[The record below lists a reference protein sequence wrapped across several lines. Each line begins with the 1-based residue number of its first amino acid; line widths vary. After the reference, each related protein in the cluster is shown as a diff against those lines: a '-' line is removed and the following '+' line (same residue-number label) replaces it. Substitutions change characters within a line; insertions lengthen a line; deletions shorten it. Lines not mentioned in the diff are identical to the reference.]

1 MSLQPTN
8 EPIVVSSESIA
19 EVPVDVELSARPAKP
34 ANQAARASSN
44 LVECLKWAVSFPA
57 MLGMFLIGRVFYEG
71 RGFVVDPDVWWHI
84 KVGQD
89 ILRTHH
95 FPTVDPYSF
104 TAAGTPWI
112 AYEWLGEIVLAWT
125 YRLGGV
131 VSLCV
136 FLIAFGSIIILSL
149 YWLATVRSGNSK
161 AGFISALFLAS
172 LAFASFTLR
181 PQMFGYLFLILTLL
195 VMEKFRQ
202 GVSWPLWTLPLIF
215 LAWVNTHGSF
225 IIGIGVVGLYLCA
238 GLFSFQLGSVQAIA
252 WTRKQRLQLET
263 ALLFCLAVLPIT
275 PYGTQLAVYP
285 FDMAFSQPINVAN
298 VNEWRPM
305 PFELIGGKIFLGL
318 VVIFFLLQMFYRFS
332 WRLEEL
338 LLVAGGTAMAC
349 VHVRFILLF
358 VPFCAPVFATML
370 ARWVPAYMRNKD
382 KYIANA
388 VLMAAVVAA
397 MIHYFPKRVAL
408 DKTVAQTYPVAA
420 LDYLRAHP
428 IPGKIL
434 NFYGFGGYLVFAG
447 QPVFIDGR
455 GDLYERSGVFGDYV
469 HLNEFEAGSL
479 GILRNYGINACMLGS
494 KQSLASVLSVTPEW
508 RRVYSDDTSVIFVRQ
523 PTSQ

>member
-1 MSLQPTN
+1 
-8 EPIVVSSESIA
+8 V
-19 EVPVDVELSARPAKP
+19 
-34 ANQAARASSN
+34 QAA
-44 LVECLKWAVSFPA
+44 
-57 MLGMFLIGRVFYEG
+57 
-71 RGFVVDPDVWWHI
+71 
-84 KVGQD
+84 
-89 ILRTHH
+89 
-95 FPTVDPYSF
+95 
-104 TAAGTPWI
+104 
-112 AYEWLGEIVLAWT
+112 
-125 YRLGGV
+125 
-131 VSLCV
+131 
-136 FLIAFGSIIILSL
+136 
-149 YWLATVRSGNSK
+149 
-161 AGFISALFLAS
+161 
-172 LAFASFTLR
+172 
-181 PQMFGYLFLILTLL
+181 
-195 VMEKFRQ
+195 
-202 GVSWPLWTLPLIF
+202 
-215 LAWVNTHGSF
+215 
-225 IIGIGVVGLYLCA
+225 
-238 GLFSFQLGSVQAIA
+238 A
-252 WTRKQRLQLET
+252 WTRKQRLQLEA

-275 PYGTQLAVYP
+275 PYGTQLAAYP

-388 VLMAAVVAA
+388 VLMTAVVVA
-397 MIHYFPKRVAL
+397 MIHYFPKRAAL
-408 DKTVAQTYPVAA
+408 DKTVAATYPVAA

-494 KQSLASVLSVTPEW
+494 KQSLAAVLSVTPEW

-523 PTSQ
+523 TASQ

>member
-1 MSLQPTN
+1 MTQPLTTVRLN
-8 EPIVVSSESIA
+8 RSA
-19 EVPVDVELSARPAKP
+19 LDVTADVTAPA
-34 ANQAARASSN
+34 AQAATSKQTADPFSKF
-44 LVECLKWAVSFPA
+44 VEALKWLISFPA

-71 RGFVVDPDVWWHI
+71 RGFVVDPDIWWHI

-95 FPTVDPYSF
+95 FPTVDLYSF

-112 AYEWLGEIVLAWT
+112 AYEWLGEILLALM
-125 YRLGGV
+125 YGAGGV
-131 VSLCV
+131 IALCI
-136 FLIAFGSIIILSL
+136 FLIALGSIILISL
-149 YWLATVRSGNSK
+149 YWLATARAGNSK
-161 AGFISALFLAS
+161 AAFISTLFLAS

-195 VMEKFRQ
+195 VLEKFRQ

-225 IIGIGVVGLYLCA
+225 IIGIGVVGLYLVA

-252 WTRKQRLQLET
+252 WTRKQRLRLET

-397 MIHYFPKRVAL
+397 MIHYFPSRVAI
-408 DKTVAQTYPVAA
+408 DKKVAETYPVAA
-420 LDYLRAHP
+420 LAYLDAHP
-428 IPGKIL
+428 IPGRML
-434 NFYGFGGYLVFAG
+434 DYYGFGGYLVFVG
-447 QPVFIDGR
+447 RPVFIDGR

-469 HLNEFEAGSL
+469 HLNKFEAGSL
-479 GILRNYGINACMLGS
+479 AILRNYGIEVCLLGT
-494 KQSLASVLSVTPEW
+494 KQSLAAVLSVTPEW

-523 PTSQ
+523 PASQ

>member
-1 MSLQPTN
+1 MSEQSAIPMNRTAL
-8 EPIVVSSESIA
+8 
-19 EVPVDVELSARPAKP
+19 DVP
-34 ANQAARASSN
+34 ANLDAPANAATALKQAEKSSSKI
-44 LVECLKWAVSFPA
+44 LEALKWATSFPA
-57 MLGMFLIGRVFYEG
+57 MLGMFLIGRVFYEA

-95 FPTVDPYSF
+95 WPTTDPYSF
-104 TAAGTPWI
+104 TAFGTPWI
-112 AYEWLGEIVLAWT
+112 AYEWLGEIVLALV
-125 YRLGGV
+125 YRAGGV
-131 VSLCV
+131 VGLLAMLV
-136 FLIAFGSIIILSL
+136 VLGSIITLSL
-149 YWLATVRSGNSK
+149 YLLATVRSGNSK
-161 AGFISALFLAS
+161 AAFVSALFLAS

-225 IIGIGVVGLYLCA
+225 IIGIGVVALYLVA
-238 GLFSFQLGSVQAIA
+238 GLFSLHSGSIEAVA

-263 ALLFCLAVLPIT
+263 AFLFCLAALPIT

-305 PFELIGGKIFLGL
+305 PFEMIGGKIFLGL
-318 VVIFFLLQMFYRFS
+318 IVIFFLLQMFYRFS
-332 WRLEEL
+332 WRLEEV

-370 ARWVPAYMRNKD
+370 ARWVPAYMRQKD
-382 KYIANA
+382 KYVANA
-388 VLMAAVVAA
+388 VLMAAVVVA
-397 MIHYFPKRVAL
+397 MIHYWPARAAL
-408 DKTVAQTYPVAA
+408 EKKVGETYPVAA
-420 LDYLRAHP
+420 LEYLRAHP
-428 IPGKIL
+428 IPGKML
-434 NFYGFGGYLVFAG
+434 DYYGFGGYLVFAG

-469 HLNEFEAGSL
+469 HLNEFDPGSL
-479 GILRNYGINACMLGS
+479 GILRNYGIDWCLLGT
-494 KQSLASVLSVTPEW
+494 KQSLSAVLLATPEW
-508 RRVYSDDTSVIFVRQ
+508 RRVYTDDTSVIFVRQ
-523 PTSQ
+523 PAKQ